1 MTDLMQSPILIVDD
15 DETFLRVLKQTLVN
29 QGLSVVAASSPEEAL
44 SIIDKETFLYAIL
57 DLNLDGQSG
66 LNLMKELLKQQPDCK
81 VLILTGYASVATAV
95 EAMRLGAMDYLC
107 KPASVADILKALQGE
122 GGEATELDDTNTAI
136 EEEEDEFQ
144 PMSVKRLEW
153 EHIQKVLVEHDG
165 NISATAQAL
174 NMHRRTLQRKLQKR
188 PVDK

>member
-1 MTDLMQSPILIVDD
+1 MIESPKVLIVDD
-15 DETFLRVLKQTLVN
+15 DEFF
-29 QGLSVVAASSPEEAL
+29 L
-44 SIIDKETFLYAIL
+44 SILSRSLELENWQIVSASNSEQALKEVAQQQFDYAIL

-66 LNLMKELLKQQPDCK
+66 LNLMEQLLTQQPLCQ

-95 EAMRLGAMDYLC
+95 EAMRLGAKDYLC
-107 KPASVADILKALQGE
+107 KPATAQQIMEVFTGDKADV
-122 GGEATELDDTNTAI
+122 I
-136 EEEEDEFQ
+136 EQEVEEFQ

-153 EHIQKVLVEHDG
+153 EHIQKTLLEHDG
-165 NISATAQAL
+165 NISLTAEAL